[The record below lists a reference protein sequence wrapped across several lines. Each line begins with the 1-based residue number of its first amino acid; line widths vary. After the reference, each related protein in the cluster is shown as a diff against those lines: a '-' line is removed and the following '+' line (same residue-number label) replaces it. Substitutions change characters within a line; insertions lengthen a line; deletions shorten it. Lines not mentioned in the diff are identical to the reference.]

1 VTRATDAPTVRRFVT
16 WVTSEADVQCSF
28 TAGRQFGLITREQA
42 LEAGMSQ
49 KMVRNRLATGWH
61 RILPGVLALPGAPE
75 SWEQRMMAACL
86 WCRSTGVAGGRS
98 AGAIHGLHGLSRDVI
113 ELVTTSKRKPPHGVI
128 VHVTRDLLPAD
139 TRVINGIPVTNVDR
153 TLVDL
158 ASLID
163 RDKLA
168 IALDDALRRR
178 LTHVTRL
185 QRRLDCMGTV
195 GRKGAGILAKLLVER
210 NGLDTFPESALETGF
225 YEFICRW
232 KLPRPRLQERMKDE
246 RGRVVRVDFFYPSA
260 RLVIE
265 LESFAWHSGRDAWER
280 DLRRRNQMETTGLT
294 VLHYTPRDLGRRQG
308 EMAREIRGLLA
319 AG

>member
-1 VTRATDAPTVRRFVT
+1 
-16 WVTSEADVQCSF
+16 
-28 TAGRQFGLITREQA
+28 
-42 LEAGMSQ
+42 
-49 KMVRNRLATGWH
+49 
-61 RILPGVLALPGAPE
+61 
-75 SWEQRMMAACL
+75 MAACL

-98 AGAIHGLHGLSRDVI
+98 AGAIHGLHGLTKDVI

-128 VHVTRDLLPAD
+128 VHVTRDLPSSD
-139 TRVINGIPVTNVDR
+139 TRVVNGIPVTNVER

-158 ASLID
+158 ASVID

-185 QRRLDCMGTV
+185 QRRLDRSGTG
-195 GRKGAGILAKLLVER
+195 GRKGAGILAKLLSER
-210 NGLDTFPESALETGF
+210 NGLEAFPESALETGF

-232 KLPRPRLQERMKDE
+232 KLPRPHLQERMKDE
-246 RGRVVRVDFFYPSA
+246 RGRIVRVDFFYPSA

-265 LESFAWHSGRDAWER
+265 LESFAWDSGRGAWER
-280 DLRRRNQMETTGLT
+280 DLRRRNQMETAGLT
-294 VLHYTPRDLGRRQG
+294 VLHYTPRDLGRRQL

>member
-1 VTRATDAPTVRRFVT
+1 VTRATDATTVRWFAT
-16 WVTSEADVQCSF
+16 WVATEADLQCSF
-28 TAGRQFGLITREQA
+28 IAARQFGLITREQA
-42 LEAGMSQ
+42 LELGMSQ
-49 KMVRNRLATGWH
+49 KMVRNRVATGWH
-61 RILPGVLALPGAPE
+61 RMLPGVLALPGAPA

-98 AGAIHGLHGLSRDVI
+98 AGAIHALHGLSRDVI
-113 ELVTTSKRKPPHGVI
+113 ELVTTSKRKPPRGVI
-128 VHVTRDLLPAD
+128 VHVTTDLPSAD
-139 TRVINGIPVTNVDR
+139 TRVVNGIPVTNVER

-185 QRRLDCMGTV
+185 RRRLDRTGTA
-195 GRKGAGILAKLLVER
+195 GRKGTGVLAKLLFER
-210 NGLDTFPESALETGF
+210 NGLEAFPESALETSF

-232 KLPRPRLQERMKDE
+232 KLPPPRLQERMRDE
-246 RGRVVRVDFFYPSA
+246 DGRVIRVDFFYPHA
-260 RLVIE
+260 RLAIE

-280 DLRRRNQMETTGLT
+280 DLRRRNRMETTGLT
-294 VLHYTPRDLGRRQG
+294 VLHYTAGDLARRQPQ
-308 EMAREIRGLLA
+308 MARDISGLLA